1 MLLTSWEGFMYIHR
15 EIEQTLRAFLAQFK
29 CVLVTGVRQTGKIT
43 MLQKT
48 LGDEYARDAW

>member
-1 MLLTSWEGFMYIHR
+1 MYIHR